1 MTTKT
6 TRLRQLGT
14 ALVSTVTI
22 AALAACGNNAGNT
35 GSSGGAS
42 NGGSGASAVDT
53 TNCNNPSVNKP
64 VTDTW
69 TVGYSLPLSGPVAG
83 VVEYDME
90 GWKARLDAF
99 NATGGINGV
108 KINVKYLDD
117 QFTPNKAKANAIQ
130 FIQSDKVNSLITFG
144 TGSVSAMADLQN
156 ADCVPMLYASSSV
169 QKYRDISQYPWTVQ
183 FLPSGAAEARYDVK
197 YILSKFPNGAT
208 VGIAQNQTQSGL
220 GEYQAFMDA
229 AKGTK
234 INVIATADETD
245 PNAAATK
252 LAAAKPQV
260 IYNAGISNDCG
271 PLVTALQRVGF
282 SPSFVLNPSNCAD
295 TTAYIQAGSASN
307 GNVLPTYLKNPG
319 DPAQTSDAGVQQYLS
334 QVTTANKLNSIAVAG
349 WVQADLLIHTL
360 QQAAT
365 MKGGLTQA
373 NVISAARNM
382 TYASPML
389 ANGISWISKPTELI
403 GMSGFQTLVW
413 DAASK
418 SFKAEGGV
426 IDLSSD

>member
-22 AALAACGNNAGNT
+22 AALTACGSNASSDSNPGAA
-35 GSSGGAS
+35 SSGD
-42 NGGSGASAVDT
+42 SGRIDT
-53 TNCNNPSVNKP
+53 SNCNNPNVNKP
-64 VTDTW
+64 VKDAW

-99 NATGGINGV
+99 NAAGGINGV

-130 FIQSDKVNSLITFG
+130 FIQSDHVDSLITFG

-156 ADCVPMLYASSSV
+156 ADCVPMLYPSSSV
-169 QKYRDISQYPWTVQ
+169 QQYRDISQYPWTLQ
-183 FLPSGAAEARYDVK
+183 FLPSGDAEARYDVK

-220 GEYQAFMDA
+220 GEYKAFMEA

-234 INVIATADETD
+234 INVVVTADETD

-271 PLVTALQRVGF
+271 PLVTALQRVGY

-295 TTAYIQAGSASN
+295 TTAYIQAGTASN

-319 DPAQTSDAGVQQYLS
+319 DPAQANDPGVQQYLS
-334 QVTTANKLNSIAVAG
+334 QVKTANKLNSIAVAG

-373 NVISAARNM
+373 NVMTAARNM

-389 ANGISWISKPTELI
+389 ANGISWISKPTALI
-403 GMSGFQTLVW
+403 GTSGFQTLVW
-413 DAASK
+413 DSSTK

-426 IDLSSD
+426 IDLSSN